1 MIVNILNH
9 SNTHKKKI
17 PNFCQI
23 TPTSYLNEIN
33 KKKTLKTYLINFGLL
48 QMQLHFQN
56 MK

>member
-23 TPTSYLNEIN
+23 TPTSYL
-33 KKKTLKTYLINFGLL
+33 KGV
-48 QMQLHFQN
+48 QQN
-56 MK
+56 MKKIEINGNVTPTAKANRR